1 MKKYK
6 AYGCVTEF
14 EPYKVFIKGSFES
27 TQEIVTLVKIEVLLI
42 IPPPSD
48 KVTKKIKK
56 ALKVGI
62 WIDDAIWNRSID

>member
-27 TQEIVTLVKIEVLLI
+27 TQEIVTLVKI
-42 IPPPSD
+42 
-48 KVTKKIKK
+48 
-56 ALKVGI
+56 
-62 WIDDAIWNRSID
+62 